1 MAMTSLPG
9 TNDINQLE
17 RIVNVLGV
25 KGNADL
31 NFVGNEHAHKYIK
44 SLPHSL
50 GIPFAS
56 IYPNANPL
64 AINLLKKML
73 VFDPAKRIHATK
85 VLQHP
90 YMASFYDPLF
100 YPIADDPID
109 LGFDDDV
116 KEDTIRKMMW
126 EEMLFYNREGEI
138 ASRA

>member
-1 MAMTSLPG
+1 MSGREPFCQWLLNATWALTSLPG
-9 TNDINQLE
+9 TDDINQLE
-17 RIVNVLGV
+17 CIVNVLGV

-50 GIPFAS
+50 GIPFTI

-64 AINLLKKML
+64 AIDLLKKML
-73 VFDPAKRIHATK
+73 VFDLAKRIHVTK

-100 YPIADDPID
+100 YPIADDPVI
-109 LGFDDDV
+109 LV
-116 KEDTIRKMMW
+116 LMPMSRKTRS
-126 EEMLFYNREGEI
+126 ER
-138 ASRA
+138 